1 MADYFVGEIVSA
13 GFNFNPRDFLPCDGR
28 LIPIRDYTALFFLL
42 GTQYGGDGRDTFA
55 LPDLR
60 GVVPIGRGQGPGLS
74 FFFSG
79 DREGTESHT
88 LNSQEIPSHTHRVR
102 ASAVT
107 PSTSPT
113 DRVLAIPAAG
123 ASEFAP
129 EAAATSGLE
138 TAHPSM
144 IQSAGGNQPHDNM
157 QPTLVIN
164 YFICVFGVFPPRP

>member
-1 MADYFVGEIVSA
+1 MAEYFTGEIISA

-28 LIPIRDYTALFFLL
+28 LIAIRENTALFALL

-74 FFFSG
+74 FFFIG
-79 DREGTESHT
+79 EREGTESHT

-113 DRVLAIPAAG
+113 DRVLAIPAPG

-129 EAAATSGLE
+129 ETAATSGVE
-138 TAHPSM
+138 TAHPTM
-144 IQSAGGNQPHDNM
+144 IQPAGGNQPHDNM

-164 YFICVFGVFPPRP
+164 YFICAFGVFPPRP

>member
-1 MADYFVGEIVSA
+1 MAEYFVGEIMSA

-28 LIPIRDYTALFFLL
+28 LIAIRDNTALFSLL
-42 GTQYGGDGRDTFA
+42 GTRYGGNGRDTFA

-74 FFFSG
+74 SFFSG
-79 DREGTESHT
+79 ERAGVETHT

-107 PSTSPT
+107 PSTSPA

-129 EAAATSGLE
+129 ETAATSGVE
-138 TAHPSM
+138 TAHSTM
-144 IQSAGGNQPHDNM
+144 IQTAGGNQPHDNM
-157 QPTLVIN
+157 QPTLAVNFVI
-164 YFICVFGVFPPRP
+164 CAFGVFPSRP